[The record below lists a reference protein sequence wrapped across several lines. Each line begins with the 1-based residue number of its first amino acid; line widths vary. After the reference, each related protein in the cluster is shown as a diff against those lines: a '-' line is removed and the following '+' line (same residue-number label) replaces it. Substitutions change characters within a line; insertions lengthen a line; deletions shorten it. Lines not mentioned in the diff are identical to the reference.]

1 MNPSG
6 AAAGLSAGGIV
17 FMLLAWGGI
26 IGVTLYCFYKLLKTK
41 DRKR

>member
-1 MNPSG
+1 MTPSG
-6 AAAGLSAGGIV
+6 AEAGLSAGGIV

-26 IGVTLYCFYKLLKTK
+26 IGVTLYCFYKLLKTQ